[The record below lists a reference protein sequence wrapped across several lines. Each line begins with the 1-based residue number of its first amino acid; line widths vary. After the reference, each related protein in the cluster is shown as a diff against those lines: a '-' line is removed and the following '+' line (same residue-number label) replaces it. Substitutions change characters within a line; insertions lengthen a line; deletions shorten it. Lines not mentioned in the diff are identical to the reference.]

1 MALTKTTRCRTTV
14 GFNED
19 YSLSELD
26 EKVKPVV
33 MEVTGDANVSMQKV
47 VGSNEVIIKTRTL
60 DVDERTQMADKLAES
75 FGVEESSITAESI
88 SATVGKE
95 MRKAAI
101 LAVVIAVLLMLVY
114 IFIRF
119 KDIRFATAA
128 VLALCHDVL
137 ITLMSYAII
146 RISVGNSFIAVMLT
160 ILGYSI
166 NSTIVIFDRIREMQP
181 SFPKNGDLA
190 DLVNNAINMTLTRSI
205 LTNLTTFSSILML
218 YILGVASIKE
228 FTLPMMI
235 GIIAGACSSVFLTGP
250 LWLFMRT
257 HFGKDAE
264 EYRRIRAKAGA
275 APAAASG
282 GSAVT
287 AASAGTAG
295 AQTAKTGG
303 GNPNVIRKKKTKKH
317 KAH

>member
-1 MALTKTTRCRTTV
+1 
-14 GFNED
+14 
-19 YSLSELD
+19 
-26 EKVKPVV
+26 
-33 MEVTGDANVSMQKV
+33 
-47 VGSNEVIIKTRTL
+47 
-60 DVDERTQMADKLAES
+60 
-75 FGVEESSITAESI
+75 
-88 SATVGKE
+88 
-95 MRKAAI
+95 
-101 LAVVIAVLLMLVY
+101 
-114 IFIRF
+114 
-119 KDIRFATAA
+119 
-128 VLALCHDVL
+128 
-137 ITLMSYAII
+137 
-146 RISVGNSFIAVMLT
+146 
-160 ILGYSI
+160 
-166 NSTIVIFDRIREMQP
+166 MQP

>member
-1 MALTKTTRCRTTV
+1 
-14 GFNED
+14 
-19 YSLSELD
+19 
-26 EKVKPVV
+26 
-33 MEVTGDANVSMQKV
+33 
-47 VGSNEVIIKTRTL
+47 
-60 DVDERTQMADKLAES
+60 
-75 FGVEESSITAESI
+75 
-88 SATVGKE
+88 
-95 MRKAAI
+95 
-101 LAVVIAVLLMLVY
+101 
-114 IFIRF
+114 
-119 KDIRFATAA
+119 

-137 ITLMSYAII
+137 ITLMAYAII

-264 EYRRIRAKAGA
+264 EYKRIRAKA
-275 APAAASG
+275 
-282 GSAVT
+282 SAT
-287 AASAGTAG
+287 AAGSSDNSSGTAAVSTG
-295 AQTAKTGG
+295 KAAEQTVKRSS
-303 GNPNVIRKKKTKKH
+303 GNPNVIRKKKTKKNKGH
-317 KAH
+317 